1 MDVVRRGERH
11 RRRRLAHRNG
21 DGLAVGQF
29 YHQVRTGNFVIDRCG
44 VGHHTTFSDGRGRG
58 QGHGS
63 GVDGIGD
70 LGHGCAAVYIQLL
83 EVTTRGF
90 GHFDLQCF
98 SINVDIIAWGVD
110 DDRSLLRAGGNGDGF
125 TVAQLDHQ
133 IGAGLVGQGRG
144 ISDLATLGNRRC
156 RAQGKV
162 GNVLGAWSV
171 GHGRHRLANGYG
183 LLVIAARDVG
193 DLVGQVQISVVGI
206 VWRGEGHRRRRLTHR
221 NGNGLTVGQFHHQV
235 RTGDLVVDRRGVGH
249 HTTLD
254 HALRGRQ
261 GHGGSVDGIGDFGH
275 GRLAADIQLLEI
287 ATRGIGDGH
296 AEVFGIDVHIVPW
309 GVDDD
314 RSFLLACRDGNGF
327 AVAQFD
333 DQVSAGLVGQGGG
346 VGDRATFGHCR
357 CGRKRQAGNIL

>member
-1 MDVVRRGERH
+1 M
-11 RRRRLAHRNG
+11 
-21 DGLAVGQF
+21 
-29 YHQVRTGNFVIDRCG
+29 
-44 VGHHTTFSDGRGRG
+44 
-58 QGHGS
+58 
-63 GVDGIGD
+63 
-70 LGHGCAAVYIQLL
+70 
-83 EVTTRGF
+83 
-90 GHFDLQCF
+90 
-98 SINVDIIAWGVD
+98 
-110 DDRSLLRAGGNGDGF
+110 
-125 TVAQLDHQ
+125 
-133 IGAGLVGQGRG
+133 
-144 ISDLATLGNRRC
+144 
-156 RAQGKV
+156 